1 MMERHKALHSLS
13 HDHHHGLILAQLIK
27 KGSPQYKNLPNT
39 TEGKKDYSI
48 RFYNYKLIKH
58 FESEE
63 KILFPVVN
71 GKNDEIDNLIEE
83 IIIEHKKIKLLINQL
98 ESDKD
103 VENTLDELGRILE
116 SHIRKEE
123 RKLFPLIQNL
133 LSDEELIYLEN
144 KLQNFVSEKNMNFI
158 TNQPSYLF
166 NRKVK

>member
-1 MMERHKALHSLS
+1 MERHKALHSLS

-58 FESEE
+58 FEDEE

-98 ESDKD
+98 ESDED
-103 VENTLDELGRILE
+103 VESTLDELGRILE

-123 RKLFPLIQNL
+123 RDLFMKIQAILTKDELTTLEKQLIGTRQL
-133 LSDEELIYLEN
+133 
-144 KLQNFVSEKNMNFI
+144 
-158 TNQPSYLF
+158 
-166 NRKVK
+166 